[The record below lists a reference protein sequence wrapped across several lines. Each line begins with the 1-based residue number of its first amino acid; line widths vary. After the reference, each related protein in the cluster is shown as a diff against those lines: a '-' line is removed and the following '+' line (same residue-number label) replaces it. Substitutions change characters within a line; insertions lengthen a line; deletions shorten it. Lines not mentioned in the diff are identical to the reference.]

1 VPLGAPAAV
10 GLVVQ
15 TDGAG
20 AAQQRCGGA
29 AAAWAG
35 QRFSALSSCH
45 RPHRAA
51 PLCCGAAGECLWEG
65 RRVKKA
71 DWQCNPSGE
80 LLHCSGL
87 ACPHCLQPLSAPR
100 ACLCTVPSSCSHKCP
115 PIATGSFFAQVAV
128 AVASDDPHQVCSLA
142 RPPPAP
148 CPIAFTDFIFSL
160 PSALRRF
167 QRWRE
172 VRFFDA
178 LAINRRCS
186 IPLLP
191 LRMQNQRGSGRR
203 AHYFSMALGG
213 SCAHLEGV
221 GEQGRTD
228 SRAGILGWESAA
240 PPGTHSEGW
249 EQVRDAQRD
258 AK

>member
-1 VPLGAPAAV
+1 MPLGAPAAV

-148 CPIAFTDFIFSL
+148 CPIAFTDYFFSAERL
-160 PSALRRF
+160 AQISEVEGGAVFRRAGHKPPLQHPSTTSKDAESTRIWPPSALF
-167 QRWRE
+167 LDGSRWLMRA
-172 VRFFDA
+172 F
-178 LAINRRCS
+178 
-186 IPLLP
+186 
-191 LRMQNQRGSGRR
+191 RGRWG
-203 AHYFSMALGG
+203 
-213 SCAHLEGV
+213 
-221 GEQGRTD
+221 
-228 SRAGILGWESAA
+228 AGQDG
-240 PPGTHSEGW
+240 
-249 EQVRDAQRD
+249 Q
-258 AK
+258 